1 MDLKFRSDLLGKSVL
16 FMGYSFRDIN
26 IRIIWFKLMQM
37 MKDIPQADR
46 PLSYIVRFEPNPCL
60 DMLYESVGLRTIVL
74 DPKAQADTE
83 SKKQSLF
90 AEFLTDLGINVSP
103 DAQIPGHARPLFV
116 SASFLEML
124 TNRLDA
130 LVKARRELFGFPSRE
145 VHLVKHLG
153 LRQINELLAPSV
165 KDILLRL
172 GRFRLISYVSTCAAN
187 YAKSFGAAPGVTLIT
202 AMSLTNNQ
210 GRSELFGIPKYPWAV
225 AWNSQLSADDA
236 NAIIKVFK
244 RETANHK
251 DGPGPDNDL
260 AWTTDPVARIANGEI
275 ASASNV
281 AVVDAATKALA
292 EASII
297 YPSIARYKPPKSAAP
312 AVEDIIKEIQERT
325 AQATD
330 EPSTDFK
337 DEDIPF

>member
-1 MDLKFRSDLLGKSVL
+1 
-16 FMGYSFRDIN
+16 
-26 IRIIWFKLMQM
+26 
-37 MKDIPQADR
+37 
-46 PLSYIVRFEPNPCL
+46 
-60 DMLYESVGLRTIVL
+60 
-74 DPKAQADTE
+74 
-83 SKKQSLF
+83 
-90 AEFLTDLGINVSP
+90 
-103 DAQIPGHARPLFV
+103 
-116 SASFLEML
+116 
-124 TNRLDA
+124 
-130 LVKARRELFGFPSRE
+130 
-145 VHLVKHLG
+145 
-153 LRQINELLAPSV
+153 
-165 KDILLRL
+165 
-172 GRFRLISYVSTCAAN
+172 
-187 YAKSFGAAPGVTLIT
+187 
-202 AMSLTNNQ
+202 MSLTNNQ